1 MHLIM
6 DGCAKDPTV
15 LQNEKLIYDLLDEYP
30 AKIDMTKITT
40 PYVIRYVGVKPED
53 WGVSGIV
60 LIAESHI
67 SIHTFVER
75 RHVNIDV
82 FSCKD
87 FDAQKAIR
95 DFSERLQLS
104 DLQVHILDR
113 SIGELPHL
121 SEGDRLTSVRS

>member
-6 DGCAKDPTV
+6 DGHANDPDV
-15 LQNEKLIYDLLDEYP
+15 LQNEKLVYNLLDEYP

-40 PYVIRYVGVKPED
+40 PYVIRYVGIKPED

-75 RHVNIDV
+75 SHVNIDV

-95 DFSERLQLS
+95 DFSEKLNLS
-104 DLQVHILDR
+104 DLKVHILDR
-113 SIGELPHL
+113 SIGELPQQA
-121 SEGDRLTSVRS
+121 GDKLTSVRS